1 MIPIENNN
9 SSYEKFVYTIN
20 MEIMHDLSL
29 IQLKSRFHSMAGKHT
44 TKNVKK
50 KNEEIYFSYGE
61 IGFRSESRK
70 NASSCG
76 VLNYLIGLTDIPSQ

>member
-1 MIPIENNN
+1 
-9 SSYEKFVYTIN
+9 
-20 MEIMHDLSL
+20 
-29 IQLKSRFHSMAGKHT
+29 MAGKHT